1 MVKHPRSTSRSARE
15 TDPYADPRA
24 QVSANWSASTAPVW
38 NAIMPNKRSFW
49 VFIRFL
55 EDSHFRMLALFLV
68 QTRAHGVR
76 GTACPSS
83 RRWPRGPGAR
93 EPRGGCRPLVAADT
107 LMLSQPSRR
116 GGPSY
121 RSESR
126 NTL

>member
-1 MVKHPRSTSRSARE
+1 MVKYPRSTSRSASE
-15 TDPYADPRA
+15 TDPSADPRA
-24 QVSANWSASTAPVW
+24 QVSASWSASTAPVW

-55 EDSHFRMLALFLV
+55 EESHFRMLALFLV

-83 RRWPRGPGAR
+83 GRWPQRLGAC
-93 EPRGGCRPLVAADT
+93 ELRGGCRLHVAADT

-116 GGPSY
+116 GGPSF
-121 RSESR
+121 
-126 NTL
+126 